1 VSCAE
6 GEHKASRGTK
16 VDVATAGYVVHE
28 VHPASFYPRSR
39 LSRRS
44 AFLAYVASS
53 PVPRVKRLLEGQ
65 PRGSPPPR
73 LAQSSP
79 SGPPDGNPRACEI
92 LTSLG
97 AVLAA
102 ATRRE
107 IDEGGV
113 ATGERATPAGQAG
126 SRPAGA
132 EPVAGVRFTRII
144 HPYAARAGGREFAAP
159 PPGPRTPPASAAS
172 LHPAL
177 SPTITPPSPSD
188 AALR

>member
-1 VSCAE
+1 VRGATRRRQE
-6 GEHKASRGTK
+6 GQS
-16 VDVATAGYVVHE
+16 VDDVATAGYVVHG

-53 PVPRVKRLLEGQ
+53 PDPPGQTTSGGATARLA
-65 PRGSPPPR
+65 PAPPR

-102 ATRRE
+102 ATRQE
-107 IDEGGV
+107 IDERGV
-113 ATGERATPAGQAG
+113 ATGERATRAGQAG
-126 SRPAGA
+126 SRPGGSQTSSGGEVHPDHPPLRGAGR
-132 EPVAGVRFTRII
+132 GSRVRSSSPRPP
-144 HPYAARAGGREFAAP
+144 HSARFGGQ
-159 PPGPRTPPASAAS
+159 
-172 LHPAL
+172 
-177 SPTITPPSPSD
+177 PSPGALPHHH
-188 AALR
+188 AAVAV